1 MKLQTLNETQILI
14 TFIALALLILFAYT
28 FGTLFEKIKGPRV
41 VGEIL
46 GGMVLGGSCLFILF
60 PDVMKSIFFAYNEE
74 GQVLNIFYQLGLIFL
89 MFLSGYNTDIK
100 IDKNNSKV
108 ILLVFIGATVLPM
121 LGALPFINMFKD
133 SFIGSVNNDISF
145 TLVFCIGVAY
155 AANIINVEFFTVLI
169 LTTMLSSMMAGYFLR
184 YQQKKNNKVFNTIS

>member
-1 MKLQTLNETQILI
+1 
-14 TFIALALLILFAYT
+14 
-28 FGTLFEKIKGPRV
+28 
-41 VGEIL
+41 
-46 GGMVLGGSCLFILF
+46 
-60 PDVMKSIFFAYNEE
+60 
-74 GQVLNIFYQLGLIFL
+74 
-89 MFLSGYNTDIK
+89 
-100 IDKNNSKV
+100 
-108 ILLVFIGATVLPM
+108 M